1 MEEAIEVRREFSAGG
16 VVFKSEE
23 SGPQVLLIEDAYGRW
38 SLAKGMVDQGE
49 TPEEAA
55 LREIQEETGLEGE
68 IEESLGETHY
78 FYTGRDGQV
87 VSKTVR
93 YFLVR
98 ARDGQVKPLLSEIRG
113 ARWFIPEEA
122 LKASNYPSNTEV
134 LRKAIAFLLDPV
146 RSGKRFV
153 GLPPGS
159 H

>member
-1 MEEAIEVRREFSAGG
+1 VRREFSAGG
-16 VVFKSEE
+16 VVFQGGEP
-23 SGPQVLLIEDAYGRW
+23 GPQVLLIKDAYGRW
-38 SLAKGMVDQGE
+38 SLAKGVVDQGE

-98 ARDGQVKPLLSEIRG
+98 ARGGEVKPLLSEIRS
-113 ARWFIPEEA
+113 ACWFGPEEA
-122 LKASNYPSNTEV
+122 LKVSSYPSNTEV
-134 LRKAIAFLLDPV
+134 LRKAMAFLLDPV
-146 RSGKRFV
+146 RSGARFV
-153 GLPPGS
+153 GLSPGPCRGWP
-159 H
+159 